1 MIPFQNTWPYE
12 RSGKDIYI
20 HECPYC
26 HEENVL
32 TNMKKYDL
40 ERAMEHIKTYLI
52 MPCCLEKMTI
62 LEADEDYFWT
72 NERLRK

>member
-12 RSGKDIYI
+12 ISGKDIYI
-20 HECPYC
+20 HNCPYC
-26 HEENVL
+26 GKENVL
-32 TNMKKYDL
+32 TTMKKGDI
-40 ERAMEHIKTYLI
+40 ERAREGIKTYLI

-72 NERLRK
+72 DERLRK